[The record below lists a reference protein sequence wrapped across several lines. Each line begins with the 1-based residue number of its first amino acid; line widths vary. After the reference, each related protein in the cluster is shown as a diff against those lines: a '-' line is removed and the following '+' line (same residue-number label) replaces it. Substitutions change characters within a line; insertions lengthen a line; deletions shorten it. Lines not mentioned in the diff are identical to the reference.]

1 MNLELRQVAAGIYA
15 TSRAVMQVEVADVV
29 VFDMDGVLIDV
40 HQSYPVVICK
50 TVDQFLQEQGFLGDG
65 EAAAVTPTE
74 TTYFKAAGG
83 FNSDWALA
91 QGICLV
97 YLVKAELAGSRDLRG
112 LKQLSPDMAT
122 VARAAAQFGGGL
134 GGLETALSH
143 LIEPRQLQ
151 RVKEQWDQ
159 GRITRLAQEFYAG
172 DQALA
177 VFGVPNETVSGAGLM
192 LTERPLV
199 NRQLLLDA
207 PFRYGL
213 YTGRNRGEVQS
224 AFDMAGLE
232 DVFAEEALITE
243 SRGIRKPNPEGL
255 FVIQRALRP
264 KLMIYCGD
272 NLDDWQTAARYEA
285 ERSLEEPPCLFCGV
299 LGGSPGPLSYGL
311 FQERGVDLM
320 ADSVRALLRWAGD
333 RKHQLTTV

>member
-1 MNLELRQVAAGIYA
+1 MNLELRQVADGVYA
-15 TSRAVMQVEVADVV
+15 TSRAAMQVEVADVV

-50 TVDQFLQEQGFLGDG
+50 TVEQFLKEHDFFGD
-65 EAAAVTPTE
+65 ETAVTPTE

-112 LKQLSPDMAT
+112 LRQLSPDMAT
-122 VARAAAQFGGGL
+122 VARAAGQFGGGL
-134 GGLETALSH
+134 LGLETALSH
-143 LIEPRQLQ
+143 LVEPRQLQ
-151 RVKEQWDQ
+151 HVQSQWDQ
-159 GRITRLAQEFYAG
+159 ARITRLAQEFYAG
-172 DQALA
+172 DQSLA
-177 VFGVPNETVSGAGLM
+177 VFGVPNDTIRGEGLM
-192 LTERPLV
+192 LTEKPLV
-199 NRQLLLDA
+199 DRHLLLNA

-224 AFDMAGLE
+224 AFDMADLE
-232 DVFAEEALITE
+232 DVFTEEALITE
-243 SRGIRKPNPEGL
+243 SRGIRKPSPDGL
-255 FVIQRALRP
+255 FAIQRALHP

-320 ADSVRALLRWAGD
+320 ADSVRALLRWVSD
-333 RKHQLTTV
+333 RKHRLTTV